1 MKLEMTATKNL
12 RYATRQLKAGDG
24 FVAPRRDARILAA
37 LGRAEYGTRVVEAV
51 DLPKKAKAP
60 ADDGMKALREEY
72 QRVVGKKPFGGWGVD
87 ELRERM
93 AQQTNREAAL

>member
-12 RYATRQLKAGDG
+12 RYATRQLKAGDR

-51 DLPKKAKAP
+51 DLPKKAEAP
-60 ADDGMKALREEY
+60 SDDGMKALRDEY
-72 QRVVGKKPFGGWGVD
+72 QQKMGKRPFNGWDVD

-93 AQQTNREAAL
+93 AQQTNRETDL

>member
-51 DLPKKAKAP
+51 NEPKKAKAP

-72 QRVVGKKPFGGWGVD
+72 QRVVGKKPFGGWD
-87 ELRERM
+87 AETIKAKM
-93 AQQTNREAAL
+93 AEAAQS